1 MATTPR
7 FGYLIAVAA
16 TLTAVALRLALT
28 ALLGNELP
36 YLTFFG
42 AIMVAGWY
50 GGFKPGLVAT
60 VLSAAATS
68 SLFLAPRLALH
79 QFRAGDVVGLLV
91 FVSTGCLISLLCERL
106 HQRNGQQ
113 LEAERLRTTLQ
124 SIGDGVIVTDEAGR
138 IISLNPVAEGLT
150 GWRDAEARGRVLPE
164 VFRILNE
171 ETRSEVEN
179 PALRALREGA
189 IVGLANHTV
198 LLAKNGEEHPIDD
211 SAAPVRN
218 RGGDI
223 IGSIL
228 VFRDVAARRST
239 TEMRGLLA
247 AVVESSEDAVISKS
261 LDGHIM
267 SWNAGAQD
275 MFGYTAEEAIGR
287 YVGFL
292 MPEELLQEEQALLA
306 RVGRGE
312 RVTTFETVRCTKDGQ
327 RLDVSLSLSPIRNE
341 FGVIIGASSIARDI
355 RRRKELERTLRET
368 DRRKDAFLATLAH
381 ELRNPLAPIR
391 NSVAALRLAK
401 IDDPQ
406 LRRTG
411 AIIERQVQ
419 QMARLLDDLLDVSR
433 ITHDKL
439 ELRREPVTIQ
449 TVLNMAVE
457 TSQPNIDEKSQTLSL
472 TLPPQP
478 IYVDADATRIAQVFS
493 NILSNASKYS
503 QPGAT
508 IRVAAEASAGE
519 VVVTTIDDGIG
530 ISAETLPT
538 IFEMFSQAPQAMAH
552 APGGIGIGLALVK
565 GLVELH
571 GGRVT
576 ARSKGVG
583 HGSSFEVRLPAA
595 TAPRESAAAVEPER
609 SLNGRRILVVDDN
622 RDGADSLAMILEIG
636 GHSVETSYDGP
647 SAVARAA
654 IFAPHVVFLDL
665 GMPGMDGF
673 ETARRIRAL
682 PQGAA
687 MTLIALTGWGQ
698 DRDRHLTREA
708 GFDAHLVKPI
718 DPMAIEDLLTTL
730 PPRTT

>member
-1 MATTPR
+1 
-7 FGYLIAVAA
+7 
-16 TLTAVALRLALT
+16 
-28 ALLGNELP
+28 
-36 YLTFFG
+36 
-42 AIMVAGWY
+42 
-50 GGFKPGLVAT
+50 
-60 VLSAAATS
+60 
-68 SLFLAPRLALH
+68 
-79 QFRAGDVVGLLV
+79 
-91 FVSTGCLISLLCERL
+91 
-106 HQRNGQQ
+106 
-113 LEAERLRTTLQ
+113 
-124 SIGDGVIVTDEAGR
+124 
-138 IISLNPVAEGLT
+138 
-150 GWRDAEARGRVLPE
+150 
-164 VFRILNE
+164 
-171 ETRSEVEN
+171 
-179 PALRALREGA
+179 
-189 IVGLANHTV
+189 
-198 LLAKNGEEHPIDD
+198 
-211 SAAPVRN
+211 
-218 RGGDI
+218 
-223 IGSIL
+223 
-228 VFRDVAARRST
+228 
-239 TEMRGLLA
+239 
-247 AVVESSEDAVISKS
+247 
-261 LDGHIM
+261 
-267 SWNAGAQD
+267 
-275 MFGYTAEEAIGR
+275 
-287 YVGFL
+287 
-292 MPEELLQEEQALLA
+292 
-306 RVGRGE
+306 
-312 RVTTFETVRCTKDGQ
+312 
-327 RLDVSLSLSPIRNE
+327 
-341 FGVIIGASSIARDI
+341 
-355 RRRKELERTLRET
+355 
-368 DRRKDAFLATLAH
+368 
-381 ELRNPLAPIR
+381 
-391 NSVAALRLAK
+391 
-401 IDDPQ
+401 
-406 LRRTG
+406 
-411 AIIERQVQ
+411 
-419 QMARLLDDLLDVSR
+419 
-433 ITHDKL
+433 
-439 ELRREPVTIQ
+439 
-449 TVLNMAVE
+449 MAVE

-595 TAPRESAAAVEPER
+595 TAPREIAGAVEPER